1 VLHREEARLRNV
13 KCRAD
18 PHLLPRI
25 HYVDIDLHWR
35 WFVIIT
41 ITGQLFA
48 EFLNLQLPALD
59 FNLLEALRKLAISQA
74 KALHYGFVHPLAADC
89 GYLDAILPSFTPE

>member
-1 VLHREEARLRNV
+1 MLSVGLI
-13 KCRAD
+13 
-18 PHLLPRI
+18 PIFFPRI
-25 HYVDIDLHWR
+25 HYVDIDLHRR

-59 FNLLEALRKLAISQA
+59 FNLLQALRELAISQA
-74 KALHYGFVHPLAADC
+74 KPLHYSFVHPFAAD
-89 GYLDAILPSFTPE
+89 GRYLDAILPSFTPE

>member
-1 VLHREEARLRNV
+1 MLSVGLI
-13 KCRAD
+13 
-18 PHLLPRI
+18 PIFLPRI

-41 ITGQLFA
+41 ITGQLFT

-59 FNLLEALRKLAISQA
+59 FNLLRRWANSLSARPRRFITASYIRSRLMAVISTP
-74 KALHYGFVHPLAADC
+74 FF
-89 GYLDAILPSFTPE
+89 PSFTPE